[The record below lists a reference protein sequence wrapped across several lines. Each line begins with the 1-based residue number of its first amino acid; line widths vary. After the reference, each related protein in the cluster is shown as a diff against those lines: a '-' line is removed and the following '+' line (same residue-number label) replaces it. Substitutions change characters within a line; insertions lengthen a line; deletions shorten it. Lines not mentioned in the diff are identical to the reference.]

1 MPRPV
6 NKGGIQPNFDY
17 LKKWDEYQRVSK
29 RKLPILLPISV
40 DIKKGII
47 DRHRIKSDEI
57 AAMRTDLMMEF
68 KGHCQNPNG
77 YLEDKYHAQQF
88 EEMLDDYI
96 KFFTDDTKQGAVPPG
111 PLDLNISRPVWI
123 LYVLPRKNWKFTKDR
138 QFSVENDRDD
148 FGRNFEK
155 ITTFRKNSM
164 LLLANHCRSN
174 PKGLK
179 FNLHVTISQK
189 ENGRTLKTPIIID
202 PGSDNG
208 TRGGGGQQGLP

>member
-1 MPRPV
+1 MPRPQ
-6 NKGGIQPNFDY
+6 NKKSIKANFNY

-40 DIKKGII
+40 DIKNGII
-47 DRHRIKSDEI
+47 DRHRIKSTEI
-57 AAMRTDLMMEF
+57 AVMRTNLMMEF

-77 YLEDKYHAQQF
+77 YLENKYHAKQF
-88 EEMLDDYI
+88 EEMIDDYI
-96 KFFTDDTKQGAVPPG
+96 KFFIDDAKQGAVPPG

-123 LYVLPRKNWKFTKDR
+123 LYALPRKNWKFTKDR

-148 FGRNFEK
+148 FARNFEK
-155 ITTFRKNSM
+155 IMTFDKNNM

-179 FNLHVTISQK
+179 FNLHVTISQR
-189 ENGRTLKTPIIID
+189 ENGRMLRTPIIID
-202 PGSDNG
+202 PGTDNG
-208 TRGGGGQQGLP
+208 TRGGPGQQGLP